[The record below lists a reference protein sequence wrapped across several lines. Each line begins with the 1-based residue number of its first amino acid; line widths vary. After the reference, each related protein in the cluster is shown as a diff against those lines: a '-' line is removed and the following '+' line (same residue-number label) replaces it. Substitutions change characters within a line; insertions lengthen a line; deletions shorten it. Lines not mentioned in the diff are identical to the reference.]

1 MKKIFL
7 VLIVTFSN
15 NVFALNSFDT
25 EWSAPTK
32 VTSIAGYSEASTD
45 SLSITFSEEGFSNP
59 RNCSKQ
65 DFYMLSTDGANR
77 VGQSILSIA
86 LASGAANLD
95 VQYKVYR
102 TACIANRPIVTE
114 LKVNFR

>member
-1 MKKIFL
+1 VKKILL
-7 VLIVTFSN
+7 VLAVLLSN

-32 VTSIAGYSEASTD
+32 VTSIAGYSEGSTD
-45 SLSITFSEEGFSNP
+45 SLSITFLEGVSSNP
-59 RNCSKQ
+59 RNCSKE

-86 LASGAANLD
+86 LASGAANLS
-95 VQYKVYR
+95 VQYKVHR
-102 TACIANRPIVTE
+102 TGCIANRPIITE